1 MMPEFVRSRVLEGRP
16 RPAAPAVPC
25 HSPLPPYRVMRT
37 DPAVCELARRVVL
50 RLRRTV
56 DLWLL
61 RTLRLVWASA
71 IAGELPATIAIIRT
85 AETARV
91 EMRAIVVR
99 DVLLATF
106 KRTSKIGCITG
117 GDPGGRDEDRTH
129 ARQDSDG
136 SQRG

>member
-37 DPAVCELARRVVL
+37 AVCELARRVVL